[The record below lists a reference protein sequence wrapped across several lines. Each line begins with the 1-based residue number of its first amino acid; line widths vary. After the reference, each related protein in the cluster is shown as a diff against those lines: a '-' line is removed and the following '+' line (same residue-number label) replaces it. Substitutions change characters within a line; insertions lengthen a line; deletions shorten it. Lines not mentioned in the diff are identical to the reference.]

1 METYSLETTDGLL
14 HLFTVLSKQEDEVEC
29 EAIHTDGSFT
39 IRIHQ
44 SINAC
49 LWELFVKT
57 GIFKHW
63 GSSPSI

>member
-1 METYSLETTDGLL
+1 METYCLETTDGLL
-14 HLFTVLSKQEDEVEC
+14 HLFTILSKQDDEVEC

-49 LWELFVKT
+49 LWELFLKT
-57 GIFKHW
+57 GIIKTW
-63 GSSPSI
+63 DLSNR